1 MTSTLSATD
10 IVLLGYGIA
19 MMVCGN
25 LCGLDIGRGQGRQ
38 ES

>member
-19 MMVCGN
+19 MMVFGY